1 MTNIL
6 SLILAG
12 LSIAYATGW
21 LEGYDP
27 YQFTLSAA
35 AIAMAALL
43 TFFATKPQDRAR
55 PIPRWAAI
63 PLALIPLYLAL
74 QIVPLPMTL
83 LSHLS
88 PRSAEVAGW
97 LNLTAAPLSIAPNAS
112 TAFTFRILTAMAVF
126 FLIRQLAWQSR
137 WVALIPVMSIAVL
150 EAILGLTQAASGLPV
165 LGTFVNRNHYAFL
178 LEISLPFAVMGGI
191 ALIKDSRETRNAISA
206 SALFAAALLLLLA
219 ITFSLSRGG
228 FLAALLSLF
237 VLAILNLQKRLRAG
251 GFALLTVAFIGLFFL
266 LPVTDLVLRFAEISA
281 DGSSATSGARQLVW
295 KDSMPVI
302 RDFPWFGTGLG
313 GYETA
318 VRRHQTTA
326 LMYTIGYAH
335 NEYIQFLTE
344 LGLVGLALFVIPI
357 LWIFQVLV
365 RNIEDPLAKACLAAC
380 VAILLHCVV
389 EYNLQA
395 PANLL
400 TVAWVAGVCAS
411 LLPSQRV
418 ASRR

>member
-1 MTNIL
+1 
-6 SLILAG
+6 
-12 LSIAYATGW
+12 
-21 LEGYDP
+21 
-27 YQFTLSAA
+27 
-35 AIAMAALL
+35 
-43 TFFATKPQDRAR
+43 
-55 PIPRWAAI
+55 
-63 PLALIPLYLAL
+63 
-74 QIVPLPMTL
+74 
-83 LSHLS
+83 
-88 PRSAEVAGW
+88 
-97 LNLTAAPLSIAPNAS
+97 
-112 TAFTFRILTAMAVF
+112 
-126 FLIRQLAWQSR
+126 
-137 WVALIPVMSIAVL
+137 
-150 EAILGLTQAASGLPV
+150 
-165 LGTFVNRNHYAFL
+165 
-178 LEISLPFAVMGGI
+178 
-191 ALIKDSRETRNAISA
+191 
-206 SALFAAALLLLLA
+206 
-219 ITFSLSRGG
+219 
-228 FLAALLSLF
+228 
-237 VLAILNLQKRLRAG
+237 
-251 GFALLTVAFIGLFFL
+251 
-266 LPVTDLVLRFAEISA
+266 
-281 DGSSATSGARQLVW
+281 
-295 KDSMPVI
+295 MPVI

-365 RNIEDPLAKACLAAC
+365 RNIEDPLAKACLASC